1 VSVPV
6 RKNPAAMSFP
16 SILLT
21 KAASHLPPFG
31 PVKLPGDQHAPAPF
45 AHLRAPSRTVFYSFL
60 PFFAA
65 IASRKPTQGCA
76 SQNNLTPHLH
86 DLRLPALPRVQG
98 IQRFAASALSLFNP
112 STFQPFGATFWDE
125 NENLK
130 NSILQHQHLAREI
143 LGRSSDDR
151 PIFRNLLGRSPT
163 QSDTLRHASTRFA
176 QPSHAYEHC

>member
-1 VSVPV
+1 
-6 RKNPAAMSFP
+6 MSFP

-31 PVKLPGDQHAPAPF
+31 PVKLPGDQHAPNPF

-98 IQRFAASALSLFNP
+98 IQRFAASALSLFNA
-112 STFQPFGATFWDE
+112 STFNLLERHFGTKMKILKTQSFSTSTLQERFW
-125 NENLK
+125 
-130 NSILQHQHLAREI
+130 
-143 LGRSSDDR
+143 DDR
-151 PIFRNLLGRSPT
+151 PTIVPFSGTSLAA
-163 QSDTLRHASTRFA
+163 LRHNPTRYDTIRA
-176 QPSHAYEHC
+176 TISRL

>member
-1 VSVPV
+1 MNHVQLPPKPTHPGARVSVPV
-6 RKNPAAMSFP
+6 RKDPAAMSFP

-31 PVKLPGDQHAPAPF
+31 PVKLPGDQHAPNPF

-86 DLRLPALPRVQG
+86 DLRLPALPRSG
-98 IQRFAASALSLFNP
+98 PLPFHFLTL
-112 STFQPFGATFWDE
+112 QPF
-125 NENLK
+125 
-130 NSILQHQHLAREI
+130 
-143 LGRSSDDR
+143 
-151 PIFRNLLGRSPT
+151 NLLERHFGTKMKILKTESFST
-163 QSDTLRHASTRFA
+163 STLQERFRHDRRMALR
-176 QPSHAYEHC
+176 